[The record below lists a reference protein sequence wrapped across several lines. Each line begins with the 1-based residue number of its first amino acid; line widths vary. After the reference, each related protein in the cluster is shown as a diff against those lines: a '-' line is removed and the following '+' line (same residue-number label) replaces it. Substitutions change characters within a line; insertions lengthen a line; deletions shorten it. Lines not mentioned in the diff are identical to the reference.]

1 MKIYRRLWSIFVV
14 ALTIFS
20 PFLSEAKTL
29 EPNQQ
34 TVTLSQMDA
43 ESLILTI
50 NPNEAFT
57 VSPTLTIPKEDQGSI
72 VKLFAIALHSDW
84 ALLMDKSGW
93 KPYSGE
99 ITLFG
104 EITLSE
110 ILQPFTFDGGKLIKN
125 LGESID
131 IFYGYEVVKSSFFGN
146 AIHFQRA
153 AEEEGDLSTF
163 EYCIEHDIFKINQES
178 VDLLTLNAD
187 ELLLVSLSDNCGS
200 VSPSIKVLDADV
212 GKVAQVFAAILVE
225 DYIIVKTPSG
235 WDFYNYD
242 KEFLPFQITTLDK
255 ELTGFELPV
264 PADYYGE
271 VFYYYAYF
279 ITRTDM
285 RGNAMRVNV
294 ATDK

>member
-1 MKIYRRLWSIFVV
+1 MKAKRLCSIFVIA
-14 ALTIFS
+14 ALIIFRA
-20 PFLSEAKTL
+20 FLSAEARPL

-34 TVTLSQMDA
+34 TVPLSQMNA

-57 VSPTLTIPKEDQGSI
+57 VSPTLSIPKEDQGSV

-84 ALLMDKSGW
+84 ALLMDQLGW

-99 ITLFG
+99 ITMFG
-104 EITLSE
+104 NVTLSE
-110 ILQPFTFDGGKLIKN
+110 TLQPFTLDGGKLIKN

-131 IFYGYEVVKSSFFGN
+131 IFYGYELAQSSFFGN

-153 AEEEGDLSTF
+153 EGGDVSIS

-178 VDLLTLNAD
+178 VDLLTLSAD
-187 ELLLVSLSDNCGS
+187 DLLLVPLSDNCGS
-200 VSPSIKVLDADV
+200 VSPSIKVLDVDV

-279 ITRTDM
+279 IT
-285 RGNAMRVNV
+285 
-294 ATDK
+294 